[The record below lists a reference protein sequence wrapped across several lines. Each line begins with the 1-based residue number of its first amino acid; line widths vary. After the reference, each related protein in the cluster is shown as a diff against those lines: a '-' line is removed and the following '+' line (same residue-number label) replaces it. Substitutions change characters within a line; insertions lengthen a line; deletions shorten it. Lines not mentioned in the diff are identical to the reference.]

1 MFQNDAA
8 EFVYMRTYSRWIDEE
23 KRRETWPETVARYI
37 KFIKE
42 QRPNVPAKVLRKIQ
56 SQMLNFGVLPSM
68 RLLWAAG
75 PAAARDNTC
84 IYNCSYLDI
93 NDLDCFGEAL
103 FILMCGTGVGFGVTK
118 VEQLPDVPVF
128 DPLTMR
134 YLPITITDS
143 KEGWADSVKLLLH
156 TLYSGNSVDFDY
168 SQIRPRGSRLNVFG
182 GRASGPEPLVKL
194 HAYIKDTVGQAQGR
208 KLTALEVHDIMC
220 EIAEIVV
227 VGGVRRSSLI
237 SLSKLD
243 DTEMRASKVWPF
255 PIRRAMA
262 NNSAVYE
269 SKPTAVEFLREWQAL
284 IESGSGERGIFNLNA
299 VRKSAP
305 ARRDSAQVRGTNPC
319 KPLKSLIL
327 TPEGYITFAQ
337 ALTRKSLR
345 VVTPSGIK
353 KATAPF
359 LTGESQPVFRV
370 GLSNGY
376 SIYGTSNHRHLNTKG
391 DWVEIQDLNVG
402 DELPFLVRPVYDDT
416 DIDTKSTEYTDGLW
430 CGWVHGDGSWFKRS
444 DSSGDTVSVCFGDK
458 KQEVADLFESLFD
471 FKTKPH
477 QQKPDTCRVFSTH
490 NSKYAKILINHG
502 VDRDKNKLDWIYG
515 KTKEFKI
522 GFIRALFTADGSVRD
537 KSGTVELYSTRNN
550 VLETIGHLLH
560 EFGIYSAITTHSKAK
575 SYIAKDGKQRNN
587 QITYKLC
594 VHGTD
599 YQRIGFLTSYH
610 TNRLGICA
618 RPRKLKPRVVVKEIV
633 LHSTED
639 VYDIT
644 VHDDQHAFI
653 DSGIISH
660 NCGEIALRSKQ
671 FCNLSTVIVRPEDD
685 IDSLLDKVETA
696 AWMGTIQASFTHFP
710 YLRPEW
716 KQNCEEEALLGVSLS
731 GQMDNTQL
739 LDRAVL
745 KAAKNKA
752 IKVNARAAEIL
763 SINPAAAITC
773 GKPEGTTSQ
782 FTVSGSGCHPW
793 YSNFF
798 IRRYRINSSDP
809 LYRMMCDQGFKFSPE
824 NGQTEENATTWVVSF
839 PCKAPT
845 NAITR
850 HDMDAMEQLHW
861 YQHIQDNWCEHNQ
874 SITVYVKDDEWLKV
888 GNWVYENWDTVNG
901 VSFLPYDNGKYQQA
915 PYEEITEEQYEAMK
929 ASIPTIDYTQ
939 LSNYEIDDN
948 TEGAKSYACVSGKC
962 DLV

>member
-1 MFQNDAA
+1 MFQNAAA

-56 SQMLNFGVLPSM
+56 AQMLNFGVLPSM

-93 NDLDCFGEAL
+93 TDLDCFGEAL

-284 IESGSGERGIFNLNA
+284 IESGSGERGIFNLYA
-299 VRKSAP
+299 AKSRIP
-305 ARRDSAQVRGTNPC
+305 KRRQANQVVGVNPC
-319 KPLKSLIL
+319 
-327 TPEGYITFAQ
+327 
-337 ALTRKSLR
+337 
-345 VVTPSGIK
+345 
-353 KATAPF
+353 
-359 LTGESQPVFRV
+359 GE
-370 GLSNGY
+370 
-376 SIYGTSNHRHLNTKG
+376 
-391 DWVEIQDLNVG
+391 
-402 DELPFLVRPVYDDT
+402 
-416 DIDTKSTEYTDGLW
+416 
-430 CGWVHGDGSWFKRS
+430 
-444 DSSGDTVSVCFGDK
+444 
-458 KQEVADLFESLFD
+458 
-471 FKTKPH
+471 
-477 QQKPDTCRVFSTH
+477 
-490 NSKYAKILINHG
+490 
-502 VDRDKNKLDWIYG
+502 
-515 KTKEFKI
+515 
-522 GFIRALFTADGSVRD
+522 
-537 KSGTVELYSTRNN
+537 
-550 VLETIGHLLH
+550 VL
-560 EFGIYSAITTHSKAK
+560 
-575 SYIAKDGKQRNN
+575 
-587 QITYKLC
+587 
-594 VHGTD
+594 
-599 YQRIGFLTSYH
+599 
-610 TNRLGICA
+610 
-618 RPRKLKPRVVVKEIV
+618 
-633 LHSTED
+633 
-639 VYDIT
+639 
-644 VHDDQHAFI
+644 
-653 DSGIISH
+653 
-660 NCGEIALRSKQ
+660 LRSRQ
-671 FCNLSTVIVRPEDD
+671 YCNLSTVIVRPEDD

-739 LDRAVL
+739 LDRVVL
-745 KAAKNKA
+745 QAAKNKA

-763 SINPAAAITC
+763 GINPAAAITC

-793 YSNFF
+793 YSEFF

-948 TEGAKSYACVSGKC
+948 TEGAKSYACVGDRCELK
-962 DLV
+962 